1 MLRTRSG
8 TAGGARRGEEKRGW
22 QWSRCFLGGVLW
34 KLSVVLLLALV
45 GPMGTTASRAQSA
58 PSEEGG
64 YIFKIPPPADLG
76 VMTDQVIRFEQ
87 VVKGWLPEAKRLARG
102 LLILLIG
109 LELLVSGAMWGLSRT
124 GPDQIV
130 YRLTIKIFVF
140 ALILKVIQDT
150 GVPGGLLN
158 LEHIPNGFRAM
169 AAGVTQLDPVYPSDV
184 MRSCSDVIN
193 SVWEAATSSSWMFVW
208 VAKDFVLA
216 STLIIFLA
224 FAFVAIRLFIAILHS
239 ILVAIAG
246 LVLLGFAGFRATAG
260 IADRYLAW
268 AIAVSIRLFLIQI
281 LVAVCQQV
289 MNVSYSGMS
298 IDGFSDLL
306 MWNVVALSYAG
317 LVLYVPNSAA
327 KMLMQGVDFR
337 IASAVQA

>member
-1 MLRTRSG
+1 
-8 TAGGARRGEEKRGW
+8 
-22 QWSRCFLGGVLW
+22 
-34 KLSVVLLLALV
+34 
-45 GPMGTTASRAQSA
+45 
-58 PSEEGG
+58 
-64 YIFKIPPPADLG
+64 
-76 VMTDQVIRFEQ
+76 
-87 VVKGWLPEAKRLARG
+87 
-102 LLILLIG
+102 
-109 LELLVSGAMWGLSRT
+109 
-124 GPDQIV
+124 
-130 YRLTIKIFVF
+130 
-140 ALILKVIQDT
+140 
-150 GVPGGLLN
+150 
-158 LEHIPNGFRAM
+158 
-169 AAGVTQLDPVYPSDV
+169 
-184 MRSCSDVIN
+184 
-193 SVWEAATSSSWMFVW
+193 MFVW

>member
-1 MLRTRSG
+1 
-8 TAGGARRGEEKRGW
+8 
-22 QWSRCFLGGVLW
+22 
-34 KLSVVLLLALV
+34 
-45 GPMGTTASRAQSA
+45 MGTTAARAQSG
-58 PSEEGG
+58 PPEDGG
-64 YIFKIPPPADLG
+64 FIADLPPPVDLHI
-76 VMTDQVIRFEQ
+76 MTDQVVRFEEEM
-87 VVKGWLPEAKRLARG
+87 KRWLPEAKKIARG

-109 LELLVSGAMWGLSRT
+109 LELLVSGAMWGLSRA
-124 GPDQIV
+124 GPDEII
-130 YRLTIKIFVF
+130 YRLTIKVFVF

-150 GVPGGLLN
+150 GSPGAVLN

-169 AAGVTQLDPVYPSDV
+169 AGSITGLKAPYPGDV
-184 MRSCSDVIN
+184 MDLCWKVTS
-193 SVWEAATSSSWMFVW
+193 SVWKASLNGSWMFVW

-216 STLIIFLA
+216 STLIIFFA

-281 LVAVCQQV
+281 LIAVCQKV
-289 MNVSYSGMS
+289 MTLSYGGMS

-306 MWNVVALSYAG
+306 VWNVVALSYAG